1 MKLRSWKI
9 FKLLSNKGDSSE
21 VEDCDEDSDS
31 DEIPLIGNSINNVD
45 ENIESVHN
53 DDSLHSI
60 YNVCDKKDITWK
72 KEPLRTNILYY
83 EKVSRD
89 IFLLVMTDKTYLN

>member
-1 MKLRSWKI
+1 M
-9 FKLLSNKGDSSE
+9 LLSNKGDSSE

-31 DEIPLIGNSINNVD
+31 NEIPLIGNSINNVD

-72 KEPLRTNILYY
+72 KEALRTNILYY

-89 IFLLVMTDKTYLN
+89 IFLLVMADKTYLN